1 MMMFVRLVRRSR
13 PEPGDHKIQKGMM
26 EFPNRMRDRA
36 LQSTFAIPLLLTAV
50 FLLSG
55 CSTLASRS
63 NTGVVVS
70 RSAQIRS
77 STAVVAA
84 DLLEVNRGDL
94 IDILD
99 SIDIPDP
106 SDNSKR
112 ERWYRVRA
120 RDKDATEGW
129 IEARNIMPDKVL
141 ENAQKL
147 AEEDKGTQSQAT
159 GQLHAGSNLRLTP
172 DRSSNENIMMR
183 LDSGSSFEIIGW
195 KRVPKLKGAETS
207 ESDTAPK
214 PGSAT
219 TRTSKG
225 APVDEENPEDQ
236 ETTELWYKV
245 RLSPAISPAP
255 EGWIFGKQVELMVP
269 SDIIYYRTGR
279 EFVAWRRLDE
289 DSNDDG
295 SAARTKDVA
304 KESRPGSWVILEK
317 SSSKEAHKLDEPDF
331 DRIYVLGYEKHD
343 QDHYT
348 AYRSP
353 DIEGYLPLRI
363 EGRGADK
370 AFVVRTKGDNGQI
383 VESRYSLYRDDHGV
397 MRVNAPGEEKGKKK
411 K

>member
-1 MMMFVRLVRRSR
+1 MKDSGR
-13 PEPGDHKIQKGMM
+13 PS
-26 EFPNRMRDRA
+26 
-36 LQSTFAIPLLLTAV
+36 LFATQLLLLAT
-50 FLLSG
+50 LLLGG

-63 NTGVVVS
+63 DTGVVVS

-84 DLLEVNRGDL
+84 DLLEVSRGDVV
-94 IDILD
+94 DILD

-106 SDNSKR
+106 SDNSKK
-112 ERWYRVRA
+112 ERWYRVRSHEG
-120 RDKDATEGW
+120 DKIEGW

-147 AEEDKGTQSQAT
+147 AEEDKGTPAQAT

-172 DRSSNENIMMR
+172 DRSNNENIMMR

-195 KRVPKLKGAETS
+195 KRVPKLKGSDST

-214 PGSAT
+214 AGSAT
-219 TRTSKG
+219 AG
-225 APVDEENPEDQ
+225 ANKSPQSDEDNQEEQ

-245 RLSPAISPAP
+245 RLSPTISPAP

-279 EFVAWRRLDE
+279 EFVAWRRLDD
-289 DSNDDG
+289 DSNDEASTKG
-295 SAARTKDVA
+295 KDVA
-304 KESRPGSWVILEK
+304 KESRPGSWVILER
-317 SSSKEAHKLDEPDF
+317 SSSKEPHKLDEADF

-353 DIEGYLPLRI
+353 DVEGYLPLRT

-370 AFVVRTKGDNGQI
+370 TFSVRIKDDSGKITEAK
-383 VESRYSLYRDDHGV
+383 YSLYRDDRGV
-397 MRVNAPGEEKGKKK
+397 MRVTAPGEVKGRRKR
-411 K
+411 